1 MILRRDKCIFSPG
14 RLLKQLIVFDFDG
27 VIADSE
33 TLAKFRNDELKGIA
47 GMRTYLD
54 AFASVKRCIASSSSS
69 NRLAVRLRQA
79 GAHHVAHSYD
89 EVEQI
94 TRQLVA

>member
-1 MILRRDKCIFSPG
+1 
-14 RLLKQLIVFDFDG
+14 LKQLIVFDFDG

-33 TLAKFRNDELKGIA
+33 TLAKFRNDELKEIA

-69 NRLAVRLRQA
+69 NRLAARLRQA